1 MSQRSAISVL
11 SLALLGVVVTGC
23 SASESDSA
31 KSASAHDSMSV
42 GARSAFT
49 VFAHCGVEFTTI
61 DGDTWRT
68 RPRDDGQGN
77 PPAGW
82 PDAIRG
88 TLTRQSE
95 DRAVFTS
102 DAIPVTLIFKPAPH
116 AKYSCE

>member
-61 DGDTWRT
+61 DGDTW
-68 RPRDDGQGN
+68 GN